1 MSERQSHPSTAQ
13 SADLFN
19 NLDES
24 FAKLLGR
31 QPSDAERQKL
41 YVVRDALGLKNN
53 DALWLVLMA
62 LQHYQTQY
70 EAFPA
75 AISQAAK
82 EVLVNLKSAADTT
95 MRASAEAAKADLAEV
110 VANAAQKV
118 AVNTAQKQMWK
129 WAAGCIAVAFL
140 SFGLFG
146 AFVYYK
152 TYTAGVN
159 SGYGMGYNEAK
170 DEKAAA
176 AWANTPQGR
185 LAYRFAQ
192 TGSLN
197 SLMKCDLPGWTEKKG
212 VCFPYQAAD
221 GHIYGWNIP

>member
-1 MSERQSHPSTAQ
+1 MSERQSHPSTSHA
-13 SADLFN
+13 ADLFN
-19 NLDES
+19 DLDES

-41 YVVRDALGLKNN
+41 YVVKDALGLKTN

-70 EAFPA
+70 EAMPA
-75 AISQAAK
+75 AIAQAAK
-82 EVLVNLKSAADTT
+82 ETLTNLKNSADAT
-95 MRASAEAAKADLAEV
+95 MQASAEAAKADLAEA

-118 AVNTAQKQMWK
+118 AVDTSRKQMWK
-129 WAAGCIAVAFL
+129 WAAGCIAVTFV

-146 AFVYYK
+146 AFVYDK

-192 TGSLN
+192 TGSLD
-197 SLMKCDLPGWTEKKG
+197 SLVKCDRPGWTEKKG
-212 VCFPYQAAD
+212 VCFPYQASD
-221 GHIYGWNIP
+221 GKTYGWTIP

>member
-1 MSERQSHPSTAQ
+1 MSERSGAQ
-13 SADLFN
+13 SGSQSGNLFN
-19 NLDES
+19 DLDES

-31 QPSDAERQKL
+31 QPSDMERQKL

-70 EAFPA
+70 ETFPA

-82 EVLVNLKSAADTT
+82 ETLITLKDTADAT
-95 MRASAEAAKADLAEV
+95 MRASAAEAKANLAAA
-110 VANAAQKV
+110 VAASAEKV
-118 AVNTAQKQMWK
+118 AVNVSRKQMWK
-129 WAAGCIAVAFL
+129 WATGCIAVAFV

-146 AFVYYK
+146 ALVYTK
-152 TYTAGVN
+152 TYTAGEN
-159 SGYGMGYNEAK
+159 SGYGRGYNAAK

-192 TGSLN
+192 TGSLD
-197 SLMKCDLPGWTEKKG
+197 SLIRCDRPGWAKKKE
-212 VCFPYQAAD
+212 VCLPYQASD
-221 GHIYGWNIP
+221 GNVYGWVIP

>member
-1 MSERQSHPSTAQ
+1 MSERSSIPSGSQ

-19 NLDES
+19 DLDES

-70 EAFPA
+70 ETIPA
-75 AISQAAK
+75 AISQAASDTLK
-82 EVLVNLKSAADTT
+82 DLKSAADAS
-95 MRASAEAAKADLAEV
+95 MQASAEAAKADLAEA

-118 AVNTAQKQMWK
+118 AVNTSRKQMWK
-129 WAAGCIAVAFL
+129 WAAGCIAVAFF

-146 AFVYYK
+146 AFVYSK

-159 SGYGMGYNEAK
+159 SGYGLGYNEAK

-192 TGSLN
+192 TGSLD
-197 SLMKCDLPGWTEKKG
+197 SLVKCDRPGWTEKKG
-212 VCFPYQAAD
+212 VCFPYQASD
-221 GHIYGWNIP
+221 GNIYGWNIP

>member
-1 MSERQSHPSTAQ
+1 MSERSSIPSGSQ

-19 NLDES
+19 DLDES

-41 YVVRDALGLKNN
+41 YMVRDALGLKNN

-70 EAFPA
+70 ETIPTT
-75 AISQAAK
+75 ISQTASDTLK
-82 EVLVNLKSAADTT
+82 DLKSAADAT
-95 MRASAEAAKADLAEV
+95 MQASAEAAKADLAEA

-118 AVNTAQKQMWK
+118 AVNTSRKQMWK
-129 WAAGCIAVAFL
+129 WAAGCIAIAFL

-192 TGSLN
+192 TGSLD
-197 SLMKCDLPGWTEKKG
+197 SLMKCDRPGWSEKKG
-212 VCFPYQAAD
+212 VCYPYQTAD
-221 GHIYGWNIP
+221 GNVYGWRIP